1 MELKVYNIN
10 GSETGRTITLDDSI
24 FAIEP
29 NQHAIYLD
37 CKQYLADNRQGTHKA
52 KERSENAHST
62 RKLKRQKGTG
72 GARSGDL
79 KSPVF
84 VGGGR
89 IFGPQPR
96 DYRFKLNIKV
106 KFKLNIKVKR
116 LARRSALSAKV
127 AENAMTVVDNINIEA
142 PKTKK
147 MIEILN
153 NLKLADKKSLIVVE
167 NQNNFVS
174 LSARNLQ
181 KVKVVS
187 VSQLNTYDIMNAAN
201 ILITEGSFGEISRVL
216 ATK

>member
-10 GSETGRTITLDDSI
+10 GGETGRTITLEDSI

-84 VGGGR
+84 VGGGT
-89 IFGPQPR
+89 IFGPKPR
-96 DYRFKLNIKV
+96 DYRFKLNV
-106 KFKLNIKVKR
+106 KVKR
-116 LARRSALSAKV
+116 LARRSALSYKAS
-127 AENAMTVVDNINIEA
+127 ENAMTVVENFNFEG

-147 MIEILN
+147 MIEVLN
-153 NLKLADKKSLIVVE
+153 NLKLNDKKSLFVLE

-174 LSARNLQ
+174 LSARNL
-181 KVKVVS
+181 KNVKVVN
-187 VSQLNTYDIMNAAN
+187 VSQLNTYDIVNAYN
-201 ILITEGSFGEISRVL
+201 IVVCEGSLNEINRVL

>member
-29 NQHAIYLD
+29 NDHAIYLD
-37 CKQYLADNRQGTHKA
+37 CKQYLADQRQGTHKS

-106 KFKLNIKVKR
+106 KR
-116 LARRSALSAKV
+116 LARRSALTYKV
-127 AENAMTVVDNINIEA
+127 NDNAMTVVENISMEA

-147 MIEILN
+147 MVEIMK
-153 NLKLADKKSLIVVE
+153 NLQISDKKSLLVVDKP
-167 NQNNFVS
+167 NNFVS

-181 KVKVVS
+181 NIKVVS
-187 VSQLNTYDIMNAAN
+187 VSQLNTYDIVNASN
-201 ILITEGSFGEISRVL
+201 IVLFEGSMDELNRVL
-216 ATK
+216 STK

>member
-29 NQHAIYLD
+29 NDHAIYLD
-37 CKQYLADNRQGTHKA
+37 CKQYLADQRQGTSKA

-89 IFGPQPR
+89 IFGPKPR
-96 DYRFKLNIKV
+96 DYR
-106 KFKLNIKVKR
+106 FKLNIKVKR
-116 LARRSALSAKV
+116 LARRSALSYKA
-127 AENAMTVVDNINIEA
+127 ADNAMTVVENFAFDA

-147 MIEILN
+147 MVEVLN
-153 NLKLADKKSLIVVE
+153 KLNVNDKKSLFVVE

-174 LSARNLQ
+174 LSARNL
-181 KVKVVS
+181 KNVKVVN
-187 VSQLNTYDIMNAAN
+187 VSQLNTYDIVNATN
-201 ILITEGSFGEISRVL
+201 IVVSEGSIPEITRVL

>member
-37 CKQYLADNRQGTHKA
+37 CKQYMADNRQGTHKA

-89 IFGPQPR
+89 IFGPKPR
-96 DYRFKLNIKV
+96 DYR
-106 KFKLNIKVKR
+106 FKLNIKVKR
-116 LARRSALSAKV
+116 LARRSALSTKV
-127 AENAMTVVDNINIEA
+127 ADNAMTVVENFTFDA

-147 MIEILN
+147 MVEMLN
-153 NLKLADKKSLIVVE
+153 NLHLADKKSLVVVE
-167 NQNNFVS
+167 NQNNFVF
-174 LSARNLQ
+174 LSSRNLQ
-181 KVKVVS
+181 GVKVITVS
-187 VSQLNTYDIMNAAN
+187 ELNTYDIVNAAN
-201 ILITEGSFGEISRVL
+201 IIVSEGSMNEINRVL

>member
-1 MELKVYNIN
+1 MELKIYNVN
-10 GSETGRTITLDDSI
+10 GSETGRTINLDDSI

-37 CKQYLADNRQGTHKA
+37 CKQFQADNRQGTHKA
-52 KERSENAHST
+52 KERSENSHST

-106 KFKLNIKVKR
+106 KR

-127 AENAMTVVDNINIEA
+127 ADNALTVVENFGFDA
-142 PKTKK
+142 PKTKQ
-147 MIEILN
+147 MVQVLN
-153 NLKLADKKSLIVVE
+153 NLQLADKKSLIVVE
-167 NQNNFVS
+167 NQNNFVF
-174 LSARNLQ
+174 LSSRNIQ
-181 KVKVVS
+181 RCKVVS
-187 VSQLNTYDIMNAAN
+187 VNELNTYDIMNASN
-201 ILITEGSFGEISRVL
+201 VVLCEGTINEINRVL

>member
-29 NQHAIYLD
+29 NDHAIYLD
-37 CKQYLADNRQGTHKA
+37 CKQYLADQRQGTSKA

-89 IFGPQPR
+89 IFGPKPR
-96 DYRFKLNIKV
+96 DYRFKLNV
-106 KFKLNIKVKR
+106 KVKR
-116 LARRSALSAKV
+116 LARRSALSHKA
-127 AENAMTVVDNINIEA
+127 AENAMTVVENFAFEA

-147 MIEILN
+147 MIEVLN
-153 NLKLADKKSLIVVE
+153 NLKVNDKKSLFVIE

-174 LSARNLQ
+174 LSARNL
-181 KVKVVS
+181 KNVKVIN
-187 VSQLNTYDIMNAAN
+187 VSQLNTYDIVNATN
-201 ILITEGSFGEISRVL
+201 IVVSEGSISEIARVL

>member
-10 GSETGRTITLDDSI
+10 GSETGRTINLDDSI

-37 CKQYLADNRQGTHKA
+37 CKQYLADNRQGTAKT

-84 VGGGR
+84 VGGGT
-89 IFGPQPR
+89 IFGPKPR
-96 DYRFKLNIKV
+96 DYRFKLNIKQ
-106 KFKLNIKVKR
+106 KR
-116 LARRSALSAKV
+116 LARRSALSEKV
-127 AENAMTVVDNINIEA
+127 AGNAMTIVENFTMEA

-153 NLKLADKKSLIVVE
+153 NLKIGDKKSLIVLE
-167 NQNNFVS
+167 SPNNFVS

-181 KVKVVS
+181 GIKVVS
-187 VSQLNTYDIMNAAN
+187 VGQLNTYDIVNAAN
-201 ILITEGSFGEISRVL
+201 IVLSEQSINEINRVL

>member
-1 MELKVYNIN
+1 MEIKVYNIN

-29 NQHAIYLD
+29 NDHAIYLD
-37 CKQYLADNRQGTHKA
+37 VKQYLADNRQGTAKA

-84 VGGGR
+84 VGGGT
-89 IFGPQPR
+89 IFGPKPR
-96 DYRFKLNIKV
+96 DYRFKLNV
-106 KFKLNIKVKR
+106 KVKR
-116 LARRSALSAKV
+116 LARRSALAYKAKD
-127 AENAMTVVDNINIEA
+127 NAMTIVENFTFEG

-147 MIEILN
+147 MLEVLN
-153 NLKLADKKSLIVVE
+153 NLKIGDKKSLFVLE

-174 LSARNLQ
+174 LSARNL
-181 KVKVVS
+181 KNVKVVN
-187 VSQLNTYDIMNAAN
+187 VSQLNTYDIVNASN
-201 ILITEGSFGEISRVL
+201 SVVCEGSLNEINRVL

>member
-10 GSETGRTITLDDSI
+10 GSETGRTINLDDSI

-37 CKQYLADNRQGTHKA
+37 CKQYLADNRQGTAKT

-84 VGGGR
+84 VGGGT
-89 IFGPQPR
+89 IFGPKPR
-96 DYRFKLNIKV
+96 DYRFKLNIKQ
-106 KFKLNIKVKR
+106 KR
-116 LARRSALSAKV
+116 LARRSALSEKV
-127 AENAMTVVDNINIEA
+127 AENALTVVENFAFEA

-147 MIEILN
+147 MIEVLN
-153 NLKLADKKSLIVVE
+153 NLKLNNKKSLIVLE
-167 NQNNFVS
+167 SQNNFVF
-174 LSARNLQ
+174 LSARNIQ
-181 KVKVVS
+181 GVKVVN
-187 VSQLNTYDIMNAAN
+187 VNELNTYDIVNAAN
-201 ILITEGSFGEISRVL
+201 IVLCEGSISEINRVL

>member
-1 MELKVYNIN
+1 MEIKVYNIN

-29 NQHAIYLD
+29 NDHAIYLD
-37 CKQYLADNRQGTHKA
+37 VKQYLADNRQGTAKA

-106 KFKLNIKVKR
+106 KR
-116 LARRSALSAKV
+116 LARRSALSEKA
-127 AENAMTVVDNINIEA
+127 AASALTVVENINLEA

-147 MIEILN
+147 MMEILN
-153 NLKLADKKSLIVVE
+153 NLQLGDKKSLIVLE

-181 KVKVVS
+181 RVKVVS
-187 VSQLNTYDIMNAAN
+187 VSQLNTYDIVNASN
-201 ILITEGSFGEISRVL
+201 IVITEGSFGEISRVL

>member
-1 MELKVYNIN
+1 MEIKVYNIN

-29 NQHAIYLD
+29 NDHAIYLD
-37 CKQYLADNRQGTHKA
+37 VKQYLADNRQGTSKA

-89 IFGPQPR
+89 IFGPKPR
-96 DYRFKLNIKV
+96 DYRFKLNIKT
-106 KFKLNIKVKR
+106 KR
-116 LARRSALSAKV
+116 LARRSALSTKV
-127 AENAMTVVDNINIEA
+127 ADSAMTVVENFSFEA

-147 MIEILN
+147 MIEVLN
-153 NLKLADKKSLIVVE
+153 NLKLADKKSLVVVE
-167 NQNNFVS
+167 NQNNFVF
-174 LSARNLQ
+174 LSARNIPT
-181 KVKVVS
+181 VKVVT
-187 VSQLNTYDIMNAAN
+187 VCELNTYDIVNASN
-201 ILITEGSFGEISRVL
+201 IVVSEGSISEINRVL

>member
-1 MELKVYNIN
+1 MEFKVYNIN
-10 GSETGRTITLDDSI
+10 GNETGRTINLEDSI

-29 NQHAIYLD
+29 NDHAIYLD
-37 CKQYLADNRQGTHKA
+37 VKQYLADNRQGTHKA

-89 IFGPQPR
+89 IFGPKPR
-96 DYRFKLNIKV
+96 DYR
-106 KFKLNIKVKR
+106 FKLNIKVKR
-116 LARRSALSAKV
+116 LARRSALSYKASD
-127 AENAMTVVDNINIEA
+127 NALTVVENFTFEG

-147 MIEILN
+147 MIEVLN
-153 NLKLADKKSLIVVE
+153 NLKLNDKKSLFVLE

-174 LSARNLQ
+174 LSARNL
-181 KVKVVS
+181 KNVKVVN
-187 VSQLNTYDIMNAAN
+187 VSQLNTYDIVNASN
-201 ILITEGSFGEISRVL
+201 IVVCEGSLNEINRVL

>member
-10 GSETGRTITLDDSI
+10 GGETGRTITLDDSI

-37 CKQYLADNRQGTHKA
+37 CKQYMADNRQGTHKA

-96 DYRFKLNIKV
+96 DYS
-106 KFKLNIKVKR
+106 FKLNIKVKR
-116 LARRSALSAKV
+116 LARRSALSEKV
-127 AENAMTVVDNINIEA
+127 AASAMTVVDNINLEA

-153 NLKLADKKSLIVVE
+153 NLKLGDKKSLIILE

-174 LSARNLQ
+174 LSARNLPR
-181 KVKVVS
+181 VKVVN
-187 VSQLNTYDIMNAAN
+187 VSQLNTYDIVNASN
-201 ILITEGSFGEISRVL
+201 IIVTEASFDEINRVL

>member
-29 NQHAIYLD
+29 NDHAVYLD
-37 CKQYLADNRQGTHKA
+37 CKQYLADQRQGTHKS

-89 IFGPQPR
+89 IFGPKPR
-96 DYRFKLNIKV
+96 DYR
-106 KFKLNIKVKR
+106 FKLNIKVKR
-116 LARRSALSAKV
+116 LARRSALTYKV
-127 AENAMTVVDNINIEA
+127 NENAMTVVENFTLEA

-147 MIEILN
+147 MIEILK
-153 NLKLADKKSLIVVE
+153 NLQINDKKSLLVVDKP
-167 NQNNFVS
+167 NNFVS

-181 KVKVVS
+181 NIKVVN
-187 VSQLNTYDIMNAAN
+187 VSQLNTYDIVNATN
-201 ILITEGSFGEISRVL
+201 IVFFEGSLDEVNRVL
-216 ATK
+216 STK

>member
-10 GSETGRTITLDDSI
+10 GSETGRTISVDDSI

-29 NQHAIYLD
+29 NDHAIYLD
-37 CKQYLADNRQGTHKA
+37 CKQFLADNRQGTAKA

-84 VGGGR
+84 VGGGT
-89 IFGPQPR
+89 IFGPKPR
-96 DYRFKLNIKV
+96 DYR
-106 KFKLNIKVKR
+106 FKLNIKVKR
-116 LARRSALSAKV
+116 LARRSALTYKV
-127 AENAMTVVDNINIEA
+127 NENALTIVEDFSFDA

-147 MIEILN
+147 MIEVLN
-153 NLKLADKKSLIVVE
+153 NLKINDKKSLFVVA
-167 NQNNFVS
+167 NQKNFVS

-181 KVKVVS
+181 NVKVVN
-187 VSQLNTYDIMNAAN
+187 VLQLNTYDIVNANN
-201 ILITEGSFGEISRVL
+201 IVLMEGSMAEISRVL

>member
-29 NQHAIYLD
+29 NDHAIYLD
-37 CKQYLADNRQGTHKA
+37 CKQYLADQRQGTHKS
-52 KERSENAHST
+52 KERSEIAHST

-72 GARSGDL
+72 GARSGDI

-89 IFGPQPR
+89 IFGPKPR
-96 DYRFKLNIKV
+96 DYRFKLNV
-106 KFKLNIKVKR
+106 KVKR
-116 LARRSALSAKV
+116 LARRSALSYKA
-127 AENAMTVVDNINIEA
+127 ADSALTVVENFSFEV
-142 PKTKK
+142 PKTKS
-147 MIEILN
+147 MIEVLKKLN
-153 NLKLADKKSLIVVE
+153 VNDKKSLFVIE

-174 LSARNLQ
+174 LSARNL
-181 KVKVVS
+181 KNVKVVN
-187 VSQLNTYDIMNAAN
+187 VSQLNTYDIVNAAN
-201 ILITEGSFGEISRVL
+201 VVVSEGSISEIVRVL

>member
-1 MELKVYNIN
+1 MEIKVYNIN

-29 NQHAIYLD
+29 NDHAIYLD
-37 CKQYLADNRQGTHKA
+37 VKQYLADNRQGTAKA
-52 KERSENAHST
+52 KERSENSHST

-84 VGGGR
+84 VGGGT
-89 IFGPQPR
+89 IFGPKPR
-96 DYRFKLNIKV
+96 DYR
-106 KFKLNIKVKR
+106 FKLNIKVKR
-116 LARRSALSAKV
+116 LARRSALSYKASD
-127 AENAMTVVDNINIEA
+127 NAMTVVENFTFEG

-147 MIEILN
+147 MIEVLK
-153 NLKLADKKSLIVVE
+153 NLKLNDKKSLFVLE

-174 LSARNLQ
+174 LSARNL
-181 KVKVVS
+181 KNVKVVN
-187 VSQLNTYDIMNAAN
+187 VSQLNTYDIVNASN
-201 ILITEGSFGEISRVL
+201 IVVCEGSIGEINRVL

>member
-10 GSETGRTITLDDSI
+10 GSETGRTISLDDSI

-29 NQHAIYLD
+29 NDHAIYLD
-37 CKQYLADNRQGTHKA
+37 CKQYLADQRQGTHKS
-52 KERSENAHST
+52 KERSEIAHST

-72 GARSGDL
+72 GARSGDI

-89 IFGPQPR
+89 IFGPKPR
-96 DYRFKLNIKV
+96 DYR
-106 KFKLNIKVKR
+106 FKLNIKVKR
-116 LARRSALSAKV
+116 LARRSALSYKA
-127 AENAMTVVDNINIEA
+127 ADNAMTVVENFAFDA

-147 MIEILN
+147 MVEVLN
-153 NLKLADKKSLIVVE
+153 KLNVNDKKSLFVVE

-174 LSARNLQ
+174 LSARNL
-181 KVKVVS
+181 KNVKVVS
-187 VSQLNTYDIMNAAN
+187 VSQLNTYDIVNATN
-201 ILITEGSFGEISRVL
+201 IVVSEGSIPEITRVL